1 MGRIQSIVGDLSVCY
16 VDRACSAYLPLPAVE
31 ASVSDPPK

>member
-1 MGRIQSIVGDLSVCY
+1 MGRIQSIVRDLLSSY